1 MTGKLTERL
10 LGMSSES
17 SSSSRNLVKE
27 AFNEIMDGDS
37 TEAGVKIAAL
47 SKTQMDEL
55 RDELSKH
62 GQGPEMETHGTV
74 ENPKPEVG
82 EVVPEEKS
90 RTEARSAKQKIDVA
104 LGKGL
109 GVGDG
114 SGSHPAGTSPTIS
127 DLLSPKIDETKR
139 TPDGGG
145 DTDSDLG
152 KKAEFEAGWAE
163 GIKQGVDE
171 LTGLVSKHGSLNI
184 RARFGE
190 AFDKIANEIGEEEAT
205 TLLQESFAEGQKIA
219 MKELETQ
226 EEVTMGSLKKLAEDQ
241 EKIASADD
249 LKEFGRK
256 LGREAILTKIAQDQM
271 GEVAPEVVPE
281 VAPEV
286 APEEVGGEAELAE
299 AAEASQIIDIIAEK
313 ALTDPESLSPEEAE
327 ILLEVGD
334 AIEDAEGEVIGEE
347 GKVATIVDIAAHL
360 RKYGYGE

>member
-1 MTGKLTERL
+1 MAGKLTERL
-10 LGMSSES
+10 LGMSSQS
-17 SSSSRNLVKE
+17 SSGSNLVKE
-27 AFNEIMDGDS
+27 AFDEIMSGDS
-37 TEAGVKIAAL
+37 EEAGVKIAAL
-47 SKTQMDEL
+47 SKDEIDEL
-55 RDELSKH
+55 RDKLSKH

-109 GVGDG
+109 GGGDG

-127 DLLSPKIDETKR
+127 DLLSPKVDETKR

-145 DTDSDLG
+145 DTGSDLG
-152 KKAEFEAGWAE
+152 KKAEFDAGWDE

-171 LTGLVSKHGSLNI
+171 LTELVSKYGSLNI

-190 AFDKIANEIGEEEAT
+190 TFNKIANEIGEEEAT

-219 MKELETQ
+219 IKALETQ
-226 EEVTMGSLKKLAEDQ
+226 EEVKMGSLKKLAEDQ

-249 LKEFGRK
+249 LREFGRK
-256 LGREAILTKIAQDQM
+256 LGHEAILTKIAQDQA
-271 GEVAPEVVPE
+271 EEIAPE

-286 APEEVGGEAELAE
+286 ATGEAGGEAEIAE
-299 AAEASQIIDIIAEK
+299 AAEAAQIIDAIAEK

-334 AIEDAEGEVIGEE
+334 AIEDAEGEVVSEE